1 MQRLEIAYLGSLIGG
16 QPPMLTDHA
25 AYWEINVKSCDDERY
40 IEAVGY
46 EEDGAALGQHV
57 VPLALVRSASAR
69 PVKETGD
76 TG

>member
-1 MQRLEIAYLGSLIGG
+1 MQRLEIVYIGNLITG
-16 QPPMLTDHA
+16 QAPMLTDHA

-40 IEAVGY
+40 LEAVGF

-69 PVKETGD
+69 PIREEGE
-76 TG
+76 